1 MFRPLNYKLL
11 GVSFVLLVVGYICL
25 GQGPVNNPLSLSVAP
40 VILVA
45 VYCVLLP
52 IAIVIK
58 GKESKRTAR
67 RNADREGRL
76 AQLVQS
82 TCLTSRWS

>member
-1 MFRPLNYKLL
+1 MFGSLNYKLL
-11 GVSFVLLVVGYICL
+11 GLSFFLLVVGYVCL

-52 IAIVIK
+52 VAIAIR
-58 GKESKRTAR
+58 GKENSEKKR
-67 RNADREGRL
+67 
-76 AQLVQS
+76 
-82 TCLTSRWS
+82 

>member
-1 MFRPLNYKLL
+1 MFGSLNYKLL
-11 GVSFVLLVVGYICL
+11 GVSFVLLVIGYVCL
-25 GQGPVNNPLSLSVAP
+25 GQGPVTNPLSMNVAP

-58 GKESKRTAR
+58 GREEKRDGEKKR
-67 RNADREGRL
+67 
-76 AQLVQS
+76 
-82 TCLTSRWS
+82 